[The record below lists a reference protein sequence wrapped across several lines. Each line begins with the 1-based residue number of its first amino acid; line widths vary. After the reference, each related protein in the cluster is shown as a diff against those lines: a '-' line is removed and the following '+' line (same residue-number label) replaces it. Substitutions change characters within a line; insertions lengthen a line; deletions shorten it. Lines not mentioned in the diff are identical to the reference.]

1 MAARK
6 RDYRAEYA
14 RRIARG
20 LATGL
25 TRSQARGHPG
35 PTQSLASGPSP
46 SIVYSPQLEAGFRAI
61 KDGKSLSAAAKE
73 VHVSPER
80 LRRYLRGQGI
90 AERRGRKWVAL
101 ADTRSRQVLMYS
113 NGRTRTVT
121 VDLDEAR
128 YVGAYMSAV
137 SRFLRTND
145 RAHLTWFEGLGVTDV
160 RGVFHPFE
168 TDPNALYRLAHTGDE
183 TFEQVYRIVM
193 A

>member
-1 MAARK
+1 MPRRE

-20 LATGL
+20 RAKGL
-25 TRSQARGHPG
+25 SRSQARGHPLAG
-35 PTQSLASGPSP
+35 QALASQPEAEP
-46 SIVYSPQLEAGFRAI
+46 AYSRQLEAGYRAI
-61 KDGKSLSAAAKE
+61 KDGKSLIAAAKE

-90 AERRGRKWVAL
+90 AERRGTRWVAL
-101 ADTRSRQVLMYS
+101 PDTRSRRVLMYS
-113 NGRTRTVT
+113 NGRARTVT
-121 VDLDEAR
+121 VDLEEAR

-160 RGVFHPFE
+160 RGAFHPLE
-168 TDPNALYRLAHTGDE
+168 TDPNTLYRLAHTGDE
-183 TFEQVYRIVM
+183 TFEQVYRIVVP
-193 A
+193 